1 VRVRLAPLV
10 LGVALAAGCG
20 RCQGSRPPQAA
31 PAPRAVALV
40 NGEPVPAE
48 ALERELREAQ
58 AGTAGASDDVAK
70 LKARILD
77 DLINQTLLLQQARAR
92 AIVVGQDQVER
103 ALLRVR
109 ADYPGTHFDDLLA
122 QERLSQTEL
131 KVRLREQLVLE
142 RLFETEV
149 FPSIQVSDAEVQAY
163 YADHAKEFEEP
174 ESVRVLQIV
183 VASREEAQQLRDKL
197 RQNPGSFAELAKK
210 SSIAPEGKNG
220 GDLGLIGKGSGFP
233 EVFDVCFT
241 LPLNAIS
248 EVTPSPYGFHL
259 FKVTERRP
267 AQRRP
272 LEKAAAEIRD
282 KLLRDKRGRAQTEYV
297 AGLRQRAQIS
307 IDDKAL
313 ASVTP

>member
-1 VRVRLAPLV
+1 MRAGFPI
-10 LGVALAAGCG
+10 VAVAALLAAGCG

-31 PAPRAVALV
+31 PAPRPVALV

-58 AGTAGASDDVAK
+58 AGTAGAGPGVDK

-77 DLINQTLLLQQARAR
+77 ELVERTLLLQQAKAR
-92 AIVVGQDQVER
+92 SIVVGQDQVER

-131 KVRLREQLVLE
+131 RERLKEQLVLE
-142 RLFETEV
+142 RLFEAEV
-149 FPSIQVSDAEVQAY
+149 FPRIQVGDEDVQRY
-163 YADHAKEFEEP
+163 YAEHAKEFEEP
-174 ESVRVLQIV
+174 EAAHVLQIV
-183 VASREEAQQLRDKL
+183 VATKEEAQQLRDKL
-197 RQNPGSFAELAKK
+197 RQSPGNFAELAKK
-210 SSIAPEGKNG
+210 NSIGPEGKNG

-241 LPLNAIS
+241 LPINAIS

-272 LEKAAAEIRD
+272 LEKAAADIRE

-307 IDDKAL
+307 IDEKAL

>member
-1 VRVRLAPLV
+1 
-10 LGVALAAGCG
+10 VA
-20 RCQGSRPPQAA
+20 
-31 PAPRAVALV
+31 VV

-58 AGTAGASDDVAK
+58 AGTAGAGAEVDA
-70 LKARILD
+70 LKRRILD
-77 DLINQTLLLQQARAR
+77 QLVERTLLLQQARAR

-109 ADYPGTHFDDLLA
+109 AEYPGTHFDDLLA
-122 QERLSQTEL
+122 QERLSQNEL
-131 KVRLREQLVLE
+131 KARLREQLVLE
-142 RLFETEV
+142 RLFEAEV
-149 FPSIQVSDAEVQAY
+149 FPGIQVGDDEVQAY
-163 YADHAKEFEEP
+163 YAGHAKEFEEP
-174 ESVRVLQIV
+174 ESAHVLQIV
-183 VASREEAQQLRDKL
+183 VTSKEEAQQLREKL
-197 RQNPGSFAELAKK
+197 RANPGTFAELARKN
-210 SSIAPEGKNG
+210 SIAPEGKKG

-272 LEKAAAEIRD
+272 LDKAAPDIRE
-282 KLLRDKRGRAQTEYV
+282 KLLRDKRARAQTEYV
-297 AGLRQRAQIS
+297 AGLRQRAQINL
-307 IDDKAL
+307 DDKAL

>member
-1 VRVRLAPLV
+1 MRARVSIVAVAALLAV
-10 LGVALAAGCG
+10 GCG
-20 RCQGSRPPQAA
+20 RCRGPRPPQAA
-31 PAPRAVALV
+31 PAPRPVALV

-58 AGTAGASDDVAK
+58 AGTAGAGAGADK

-77 DLINQTLLLQQARAR
+77 ELVERALLLQQARAR
-92 AIVVGQDQVER
+92 SIVVGQDQVER

-109 ADYPGTHFDDLLA
+109 ADYPGSHFDDLLA

-131 KVRLREQLVLE
+131 KERLREQLVLE
-142 RLFETEV
+142 RLFEAEV
-149 FPSIQVSDAEVQAY
+149 FPRVQVGDDDVQRY
-163 YADHAKEFEEP
+163 YAEHAKEFEEP
-174 ESVRVLQIV
+174 ESVHVLQIV
-183 VASREEAQQLRDKL
+183 VATKEEAQQLRDKL
-197 RQNPGSFAELAKK
+197 RQNPGTFAELAKK
-210 SSIAPEGKNG
+210 SSIGPEGKNG

-241 LPLNAIS
+241 LPLNTVS

-267 AQRRP
+267 AQKRA
-272 LEKAAAEIRD
+272 LEKAAPEIRE
-282 KLLRDKRGRAQTEYV
+282 KLLRDRRARAQTEYV
-297 AGLRQRAQIS
+297 AALRQRAQIT
-307 IDDKAL
+307 IDEKAL

>member
-1 VRVRLAPLV
+1 VFRRLTTLAL
-10 LGVALAAGCG
+10 LALLAAGCD
-20 RCQGSRPPQAA
+20 RCQGARPPKAA
-31 PAPRAVALV
+31 PGPKAVAVV

-58 AGTAGASDDVAK
+58 AGTAGAGSDGEV
-70 LKARILD
+70 LKKRILD
-77 DLINQTLLLQQARAR
+77 ELVERTLLLQQARAR

-109 ADYPGTHFDDLLA
+109 AEYPGTHFDDLLA

-131 KVRLREQLVLE
+131 KSRLREQLLLE

-149 FPSIQVSDAEVQAY
+149 FPQLQVSAQEVEKY
-163 YADHAKEFEEP
+163 YGEHARDFEDP
-174 ESVRVLQIV
+174 EAVHVQQIV
-183 VASREEAQQLRDKL
+183 VASKDEALQLRDKL
-197 RQNPGSFAELAKK
+197 RKNPQSFAEMARK
-210 SSIAPEGKNG
+210 SSIGPEGKTG
-220 GDLGLIGKGSGFP
+220 GDLGMIGRGSGFP

-241 LPLNAIS
+241 LPLNSIS

-259 FKVTERRP
+259 FRVVEKRP

-272 LEKAAAEIRD
+272 LEKASPEIHE
-282 KLLRDKRGRAQTEYV
+282 KLLRTKRAQAQAEYV
-297 AGLRQRAQIS
+297 AALRQRAQITLDERA
-307 IDDKAL
+307 I